1 MALEFSL
8 VVSYRTKRAV
18 TTRLP
23 ICSFGAFILE
33 KLNRYFHKNPDTNVC
48 NSVIEVKAVA
58 KVTELERAS
67 GLGSELRPSD
77 SNPERLRQEIGRTV
91 PPGALL
97 CTGLSPDKEVSG
109 EEEPGTKKICADVEN
124 RKWRQLGFSQPP
136 EASST
141 GNPAEGQA
149 GRERGPREPPSRC
162 VRLCARCWAAAVPTL
177 QDLTIQ
183 AGGPLHSDPLCKGGF
198 ERRKGHLGVPI
209 PAAQPRHGC
218 LKPIWDNRAFAVYKN
233 MVGLKKATPRCLPK
247 ASCNK
252 KKGRKCERSRP
263 PDCQGSVKL
272 FLASRNSGGAI
283 LISGTGQVFIIAAFA
298 NRKQG

>member
-1 MALEFSL
+1 M
-8 VVSYRTKRAV
+8 
-18 TTRLP
+18 
-23 ICSFGAFILE
+23 
-33 KLNRYFHKNPDTNVC
+33 
-48 NSVIEVKAVA
+48 A

-136 EASST
+136 EAGST

-149 GRERGPREPPSRC
+149 GQERGPREPPSRC

-177 QDLTIQ
+177 QDLNHPGRRPSAFRSPGWNEILKS
-183 AGGPLHSDPLCKGGF
+183 PLLEALPRTSE
-198 ERRKGHLGVPI
+198 ER
-209 PAAQPRHGC
+209 PRLTGS
-218 LKPIWDNRAFAVYKN
+218 LKRH
-233 MVGLKKATPRCLPK
+233 
-247 ASCNK
+247 
-252 KKGRKCERSRP
+252 E
-263 PDCQGSVKL
+263 QE
-272 FLASRNSGGAI
+272 
-283 LISGTGQVFIIAAFA
+283 
-298 NRKQG
+298 